1 MKRPAPKPADPA
13 PTRRRRQDQALRERT
28 SLSLRADVL
37 ESAKTIVRDGGAE
50 NLSAFVEAAIEEKV
64 QRGKQAAL
72 CAAYAR
78 AANDAAFRADA
89 DAVASDFAATERD
102 GL

>member
-1 MKRPAPKPADPA
+1 
-13 PTRRRRQDQALRERT
+13 
-28 SLSLRADVL
+28 VL
-37 ESAKTIVRDGGAE
+37 ESAKTLVRDGGAE

-72 CAAYAR
+72 YEAYAR

-89 DAVASDFAATERD
+89 VASDFAATERE